1 MNKTR
6 LYILSIG
13 LLSLL
18 FNGCTIRTTC
28 DVCIYGGN
36 SSAVMAAYSA
46 AQMGKRV
53 VVISPETRV
62 GGLTTGGLGYT
73 DIGNKQA
80 VIGLA
85 KDFYRKLG
93 MHYGKL
99 EQWIFEPSVAL
110 TIMEQYLDHPNIV
123 VHRGFLLS
131 SVDKKNTEIK
141 SITVSGSANEMLQV
155 RARYFID
162 ASYEGDLMAMS
173 GVSYAV
179 GRESSETYGE
189 SWNGVHLLTKH
200 QFPDGIDPYKVPGK
214 PESGLL
220 WGVSDQKLLPEGSGD
235 RLLQAYNYRI
245 CLTDS
250 LENQI
255 PITEPENYDPDR
267 YALLLRL
274 IEAQPDK
281 RSLNDYFIWS
291 MLPNRKTDINNRG
304 AFSTD
309 MIGMNYNYAEGSYRE
324 RQEIIKAHID
334 YTKGL
339 LYFLGHD
346 PRVPQEIRKQML
358 CWGYPKDE
366 YLETDHWT
374 PQLYVREVRRMVG
387 EYVVTQKDCE
397 GEAIVTDG
405 IAYAAY
411 GMDSHNCQRIVVNK
425 DGKDMVKN
433 EGDVEIRV
441 PSPYPIS
448 YRSITPK
455 KEECTNLLVTAC
467 LSASHIAFGSIR
479 MEPVF
484 MALGQAAGIAASLA
498 TDGVQNLG
506 AAPVQEIMKKD
517 PFMDGSEPDILID
530 DSSAAV
536 AFTDGWA
543 RVSRRGGF
551 GPTFLELNGGTD
563 NDKVEYALPSHL
575 TGEWSIYSYQH
586 KADVRT
592 PKTYFDIIIGPDT
605 YYNVFDIKDWKVYGQ
620 TRGDWYH
627 IGDFAFTRGIDAK
640 VRICT
645 ESNSLPVTVDALLLI
660 KK

>member
-1 MNKTR
+1 MNKTG
-6 LYILSIG
+6 LYLLIG
-13 LLSLL
+13 LLSLS
-18 FNGCTIRTTC
+18 FSGCTTRTTC

-36 SSAVMAAYSA
+36 SSAVIAAYSA
-46 AQMGKRV
+46 AQMGKKV
-53 VVISPETRV
+53 VVISPETRL

-85 KDFYRKLG
+85 KDFYRKVG

-110 TIMEQYLDHPNIV
+110 AIMEQYVDHPNIV
-123 VHRGFLLS
+123 VHRGYLLS
-131 SVDKKNTEIK
+131 SVYKSNAEIK
-141 SITVSGSANEMLQV
+141 SITVTDTAGKILQV
-155 RARYFID
+155 RAGNFID
-162 ASYEGDLMAMS
+162 ASYEGDLMAMA

-179 GRESSETYGE
+179 GRESSDEYGE
-189 SWNGVHLLTKH
+189 SWNGVHMLTKH
-200 QFPDGIDPYKVPGK
+200 QFPDGIDPYKVPGEL
-214 PESGLL
+214 ESGLL
-220 WGVSDQKLLPEGSGD
+220 WGVSDQELLPEGSGD
-235 RLLQAYNYRI
+235 GLLQAYNYRI

-250 LENQI
+250 LENRI

-267 YALLLRL
+267 YNLLLRL

-309 MIGMNYNYAEGSYRE
+309 MIGMNYNYAEGSLLE
-324 RQEIIKAHID
+324 RQDIINAHTD

-346 PRVPQEIRKQML
+346 SRVPQEMRKQML

-397 GEAIVTDG
+397 GEAVVTDG

-411 GMDSHNCQRIVVNK
+411 GMDSHNCQRVVVNK

-448 YRSITPK
+448 YRAITPQRN
-455 KEECTNLLVTAC
+455 ECSNLLVTAC

-506 AAPVQEIMKKD
+506 AAPVQEIMEKD

-530 DSSAAV
+530 DSSTAV
-536 AFTDGWA
+536 VFTGGWA

-563 NDKVEYALPSHL
+563 NDRVEYALPSHL

-586 KADVRT
+586 KADVST
-592 PKTYFDIIIGPDT
+592 PKTYFDIVIGPDT
-605 YYNVFDIKDWKVYGQ
+605 YHNVFDIKDWKVYGQ

>member
-1 MNKTR
+1 
-6 LYILSIG
+6 
-13 LLSLL
+13 
-18 FNGCTIRTTC
+18 
-28 DVCIYGGN
+28 
-36 SSAVMAAYSA
+36 
-46 AQMGKRV
+46 
-53 VVISPETRV
+53 
-62 GGLTTGGLGYT
+62 
-73 DIGNKQA
+73 
-80 VIGLA
+80 
-85 KDFYRKLG
+85 
-93 MHYGKL
+93 
-99 EQWIFEPSVAL
+99 
-110 TIMEQYLDHPNIV
+110 
-123 VHRGFLLS
+123 
-131 SVDKKNTEIK
+131 
-141 SITVSGSANEMLQV
+141 
-155 RARYFID
+155 
-162 ASYEGDLMAMS
+162 
-173 GVSYAV
+173 
-179 GRESSETYGE
+179 
-189 SWNGVHLLTKH
+189 
-200 QFPDGIDPYKVPGK
+200 
-214 PESGLL
+214 
-220 WGVSDQKLLPEGSGD
+220 
-235 RLLQAYNYRI
+235 
-245 CLTDS
+245 
-250 LENQI
+250 
-255 PITEPENYDPDR
+255 
-267 YALLLRL
+267 
-274 IEAQPDK
+274 
-281 RSLNDYFIWS
+281 
-291 MLPNRKTDINNRG
+291 
-304 AFSTD
+304 
-309 MIGMNYNYAEGSYRE
+309 
-324 RQEIIKAHID
+324 
-334 YTKGL
+334 
-339 LYFLGHD
+339 
-346 PRVPQEIRKQML
+346 ML